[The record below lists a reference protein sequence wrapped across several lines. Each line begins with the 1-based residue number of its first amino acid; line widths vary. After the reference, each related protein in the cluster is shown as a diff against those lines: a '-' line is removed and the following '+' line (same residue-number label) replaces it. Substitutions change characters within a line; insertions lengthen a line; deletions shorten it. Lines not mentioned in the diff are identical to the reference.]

1 MINDNKRPSSY
12 KRYKGNPIKI
22 WVSTSGGVSNI
33 AIIKQATKTYERN
46 FLKWI
51 RIDLL
56 NHASNII
63 ITGTWKHKDKHKLNE

>member
-1 MINDNKRPSSY
+1 MIDDNKRPSSN

-51 RIDLL
+51 SKGWL
-56 NHASNII
+56 NHASNIM
-63 ITGTWKHKDKHKLNE
+63 ITGTWKHRDKHKLSE